1 MIKKIISI
9 LISLFIIISLFI
21 SSVSAAEPIEY
32 YLSSGTMSSNCFY
45 YNSNGEVIF
54 TQTSSSGGY
63 YKYNEPINIDGYM
76 FDGYFKYS
84 DHRYTSAQIGE
95 AVSARIGFSSSYPSG
110 IAFLESDYLSVSFA
124 IRYGKDMA
132 YESSILTLSSSG
144 NGALEIGSKFCTEK
158 TVTSGSGV
166 KMKLLVYYFSVQD
179 ITKYLQ
185 DVQYQGITSGS
196 TINKVNGFIK
206 YSTTLSDTT
215 MLSSIKIA
223 TNSNQEVI
231 NAINDGVERIT
242 GKLDDVA
249 GVIAGATD
257 KSAKDV
263 SSAIQASTDAIL
275 STDLGVVD
283 KTYSKGDVDKLFNDY
298 ESAENALDDIKNY
311 QYSVDLTELYNQ
323 LDINSFTVVNGLIN
337 RLTSFNFVYIVI
349 SFSLTIGLIT
359 YFLGRRVR

>member
-1 MIKKIISI
+1 MIKNIISI

-21 SSVSAAEPIEY
+21 SSVAAAEPIDY
-32 YLSSGTMSSNCFY
+32 YLSSGSMSSNCFY
-45 YNSNGEVIF
+45 YNANGEVIF

-63 YKYNEPINIDGYM
+63 YPYESPINIDGFM

-84 DHRYTSAQIGE
+84 DHRYTNAQIGD

-110 IAFLESDYLSVSFA
+110 IAYLESDYLSVSFA

-132 YESSILTLSSSG
+132 YESSILTLSSTG

-179 ITKYLQ
+179 ISKYLK

-196 TINKVNGFIK
+196 TINKVNGYIK

-223 TNSNQEVI
+223 TNSSQEVI

-242 GKLDDVA
+242 GKLDDVTTILSQVTEQSA
-249 GVIAGATD
+249 D
-257 KSAKDV
+257 KVKQSIE
-263 SSAIQASTDAIL
+263 SQTDAIL
-275 STDLGVVD
+275 NTDLGVVD
-283 KTYSKGDVDKLFNDY
+283 KTYTKGDVDKLFNDY
-298 ESAENALDDIKNY
+298 DSAQSALDDIKNY
-311 QYSVDLTELYNQ
+311 NYSVDLSELYKQ